1 MELSDVFTPALL
13 VERAQLEE
21 NIHAMHSRVESFG
34 IHIRPHVKTAKCL
47 EIAKLQHNVGARGLT
62 VSTLKEA
69 EYFFDAG
76 FNDILYAV
84 TISPQKF
91 KKVHELLDRGCDL
104 RIITDNVET
113 AMRIRNYGE
122 LHNIYFSVLIE
133 IDTDDHRAGVKPDS
147 PILLD
152 IARELTADVRG
163 GAHLLGV
170 MTHAG
175 GSYECT
181 TTDSLILFAEKER
194 SGCVLAAERLRSD
207 GYSCPIVSIGSTPTV
222 LSSLDFT
229 GVTEVRVGV
238 YVFHDLVMNHIG
250 VCSIPQIA
258 LSVLTTV
265 IGHQPEKNWILI
277 DAGWMAMS
285 RDLGINSSSYGFG
298 YGLVVPLDN
307 SSSSDSLQF
316 VSTNQEHG
324 ILLYKPSSHED
335 STLNLVERYPIGT
348 MFRILPNHACATAS
362 QFSEYHIIEKK
373 KDSSDCHSKNQ
384 WIITDVWKRF
394 NGW

>member
-1 MELSDVFTPALL
+1 MELELFDISTPALL
-13 VERAQLEE
+13 VEKAQLEQ
-21 NIHAMHSRVESFG
+21 NIHSMQSRVDSFG
-34 IHIRPHVKTAKCL
+34 PLLRPHVKTAKCL
-47 EIAKLQHNVGARGLT
+47 EIANLQKSVGARGLT

-69 EYFFDAG
+69 EFFFDAG

-84 TISPQKF
+84 SICPQKL
-91 KKVHELLDRGCDL
+91 KKVHELLNRGCDL
-104 RIITDNVET
+104 RIITDNIET
-113 AMRIRNYGE
+113 AIKIRNYGE
-122 LHNIYFSVLIE
+122 LHNIYLNVLIE

-152 IARELTADVRG
+152 IARELTSDVRG

-181 TTDSLILFAEKER
+181 TTDSLIRFAEKER

-207 GYSCPIVSIGSTPTV
+207 GNSCPIVSIGSTPTV

-285 RDLGINSSSYGFG
+285 RDFGIKSSSYGFG
-298 YGLVVPLDN
+298 YGLVLPFDN
-307 SSSSDSLQF
+307 SSSDSLQF

-324 ILLYKPSSHED
+324 IIVYKPSPHEV
-335 STLNLVERYPIGT
+335 SSVNLIEKYPIGT

-362 QFSEYHIIEKK
+362 QYSEYHLIEKK
-373 KDSSDCHSKNQ
+373 HESDSHPKGE
-384 WIITDVWKRF
+384 WVVTDIWKRF